1 MQEAYLEHFLRHMR
15 KKQVLKEFPKDKKE
29 ISILDIGCG
38 WNAEL
43 LRDLEP
49 HISRGVGIDFK
60 APDSP
65 SSKITTYKCYLNEG
79 LPFKDDEFEIVTMLA
94 VLEHLDNPMEILSEI
109 QRVLK
114 KDGLLILTTPSWLA
128 KPILEFLAF
137 KLAIV
142 DKDEILDHKR
152 YFNRLD
158 LNSLFNN
165 LESLKIKKHQYFQFG
180 CNNLVV
186 ALKI

>member
-1 MQEAYLEHFLRHMR
+1 MREAYLENLIRQMR
-15 KKQVLKEFPKDKKE
+15 KRQVLKEFPKEKQE
-29 ISILDIGCG
+29 ISLLDIGCG

-49 HISRGVGIDFK
+49 YISRGVGIDFK
-60 APDSP
+60 APDLLSP
-65 SSKITTYKCYLNEG
+65 KISTYKSYLNKA
-79 LPFKDDEFEIVTMLA
+79 LPFKNNEFEIVTMLA
-94 VLEHLDNPMEILSEI
+94 VLEHLENPLKILSEI

-142 DKDEILDHKR
+142 DKDEIIDHKR
-152 YFNRLD
+152 YFNHTD
-158 LNSLFNN
+158 LIKLFDN
-165 LESLKIKKHQYFQFG
+165 LENLKIKKHKYFQFG
-180 CNNLVV
+180 CNNLLV
-186 ALKI
+186 ARNQ